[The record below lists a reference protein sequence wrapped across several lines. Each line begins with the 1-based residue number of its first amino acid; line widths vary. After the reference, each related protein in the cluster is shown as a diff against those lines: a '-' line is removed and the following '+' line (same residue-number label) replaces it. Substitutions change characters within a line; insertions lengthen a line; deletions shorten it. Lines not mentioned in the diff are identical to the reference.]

1 MTTSPERPA
10 PTPRPSAWVGAL
22 VGVIV
27 TAVAVATGHLVA
39 NVTTPD
45 ASPVIA
51 VGQAAIDATPEWL
64 KSFAIRTF
72 GSNDKKVLLGGIF
85 LTLAVIAM
93 AIGALSVRRR
103 WVGFAGIAGLTLLAT
118 AAALTRPTADPSYAA
133 PALVAGLAA
142 AGAYALLLRSLA
154 PRDRAAG
161 EAAAME
167 TPSGPATPADFD
179 RRRFLATAAAL
190 GAAVVASGGAARVL
204 SRNAQAAADRSALS
218 IPLPASRAPA
228 LPAGA
233 NLDVAG
239 ISPFYTPVDSFY
251 RVDTALLV
259 PRIKLADWRLDI
271 GGLVDRP
278 LTLTFQ
284 DLIARDL
291 IERDITLNC
300 VSNPVGG
307 RYIGTTRWVGAP
319 LKPLLEEAGIQAG
332 ATQIASRSV
341 DGFTAGTP
349 LVEATDGRD
358 AMLAISM
365 DGQALPFEH
374 GFPVRMLV
382 PGLYGY
388 ESATKWITSIELT
401 DDSFQSYWVKRSW
414 AKAVDVKT
422 ASRIDTPANHAQTGS
437 GPTDIAGVAWAQ
449 HRGIQ
454 GVQVQI
460 DDAGWTDAEL
470 GSVDS
475 PDTWRQW
482 RYRWNAT
489 PGSHVL
495 RVRAIDGTGA
505 VQTDAAAPPFPSGAT
520 GYDTVSIPV
529 S

>member
-1 MTTSPERPA
+1 MATDIESPA
-10 PTPRPSAWVGAL
+10 ATPKPSGWVGAL
-22 VGVIV
+22 IGLLV
-27 TAVAVATGHLVA
+27 TAVAVSTGHLVA
-39 NVTTPD
+39 AVTVPE

-72 GSNDKKVLLGGIF
+72 GSNDKRVLLTGIF
-85 LTLAVIAM
+85 LTLAVIAL
-93 AIGALSVRRR
+93 AVGVVSARRR
-103 WVGFAGIAGLTLLAT
+103 WVGFAGIAGLTLLAL
-118 AAALTRPTADPSYAA
+118 AAEITRPTATPSYAV
-133 PALVAGLAA
+133 PAIVAGIAA
-142 AGAYALLLRSLA
+142 AASYALLLRPLA
-154 PRDRAAG
+154 PRHRV
-161 EAAAME
+161 EAT
-167 TPSGPATPADFD
+167 TPSEPATPADID
-179 RRRFLATAAAL
+179 RRRFLVTGAAL
-190 GAAVVASGGAARVL
+190 GAAVVAGGGAARLL

-218 IPLPASRAPA
+218 IPLPVDKAPP

-233 NLDVAG
+233 SLDVAG
-239 ISPFYTPVDSFY
+239 ISPFYTPVEQFY

-259 PRIKLADWRLDI
+259 PRMKLEEWRLDI
-271 GGLVDRP
+271 GGMVDRP

-319 LKPLLEEAGIQAG
+319 LLPLLEEVGIQPG

-349 LVEATDGRD
+349 LAQATDGRD

-365 DGQALPFEH
+365 DGQPLPFEH

-422 ASRIDTPANHAQTGS
+422 ASRIDTPANEARTS
-437 GPTDIAGVAWAQ
+437 AGPVDIAGVAWAQ

-460 DDAGWTDAEL
+460 DEAVWTSAEL
-470 GSVDS
+470 GTVDS

-482 RYRWNAT
+482 KFRWNAT
-489 PGSHVL
+489 QGSHLV
-495 RVRAIDGTGA
+495 RVRAIDGMGVVQTGA
-505 VQTDAAAPPFPSGAT
+505 EAPPFPSGAT
-520 GYDTVSIPV
+520 GYDTVSIQV

>member
-1 MTTSPERPA
+1 MQ
-10 PTPRPSAWVGAL
+10 RPSRSVGAL
-22 VGVIV
+22 IGLIV
-27 TAVAVATGHLVA
+27 TAVAVSTGHLVA
-39 NVTTPD
+39 AVTEPD

-51 VGQAAIDATPEWL
+51 VGQSAIDATPEWL

-72 GSNDKKVLLGGIF
+72 GSNDKKALLTGIF
-85 LTLAVIAM
+85 LTLAVIAL
-93 AIGALSVRRR
+93 AVGALSARRR
-103 WVGFAGIAGLTLLAT
+103 WVGFAGIAALTLLA
-118 AAALTRPTADPSYAA
+118 AVAALTRPTATRSYAV
-133 PALVAGLAA
+133 PAVVAGLAA
-142 AGAYALLLRSLA
+142 AASYALLLRSLA
-154 PRDRAAG
+154 PRDRTPS
-161 EAAAME
+161 EAA
-167 TPSGPATPADFD
+167 PSEPATPADFD

-190 GAAVVASGGAARVL
+190 GAAVVAGGGAARIL
-204 SRNAQAAADRSALS
+204 SRNAQATADRSALS
-218 IPLPASRAPA
+218 IPLPASPAPQ
-228 LPAGA
+228 LPASA
-233 NLDVAG
+233 SLDVAG
-239 ISPFYTPVDSFY
+239 ISPFYTPVEQFY

-259 PRIKLADWRLDI
+259 PRMKLEDWRLDI
-271 GGLVDRP
+271 GGMVDRP
-278 LTLTFQ
+278 ITLTFQ

-319 LKPLLEEAGIQAG
+319 LLPLLEEAGIQSG

-349 LVEATDGRD
+349 LAQATDGRD

-365 DGQALPFEH
+365 DGQPLPFEH

-401 DDSFQSYWVKRSW
+401 DDSFQGYWVKRSW
-414 AKAVDVKT
+414 AKSVDVKT
-422 ASRIDTPANHAQTGS
+422 SSRIDTPANHAQMS
-437 GPTDIAGVAWAQ
+437 AGPVDIAGVAWAQ

-460 DDAGWTDAEL
+460 DDGAWTDADL
-470 GSVDS
+470 GSSDS

-482 RYRWNAT
+482 SYRWNAT
-489 PGSHVL
+489 PGSHVV
-495 RVRAIDGTGA
+495 RVRAIDGTG
-505 VQTDAAAPPFPSGAT
+505 VMQTSAEAPPFPSGST
-520 GYDTVSIPV
+520 GYDDVSIQV

>member
-1 MTTSPERPA
+1 M
-10 PTPRPSAWVGAL
+10 
-22 VGVIV
+22 
-27 TAVAVATGHLVA
+27 
-39 NVTTPD
+39 
-45 ASPVIA
+45 
-51 VGQAAIDATPEWL
+51 
-64 KSFAIRTF
+64 
-72 GSNDKKVLLGGIF
+72 
-85 LTLAVIAM
+85 
-93 AIGALSVRRR
+93 
-103 WVGFAGIAGLTLLAT
+103 
-118 AAALTRPTADPSYAA
+118 
-133 PALVAGLAA
+133 
-142 AGAYALLLRSLA
+142 
-154 PRDRAAG
+154 
-161 EAAAME
+161 
-167 TPSGPATPADFD
+167 
-179 RRRFLATAAAL
+179 
-190 GAAVVASGGAARVL
+190 
-204 SRNAQAAADRSALS
+204 
-218 IPLPASRAPA
+218 
-228 LPAGA
+228 PAGA

-401 DDSFQSYWVKRSW
+401 DDSFQSYWVK
-414 AKAVDVKT
+414 
-422 ASRIDTPANHAQTGS
+422 PA
-437 GPTDIAGVAWAQ
+437 GP
-449 HRGIQ
+449 R
-454 GVQVQI
+454 
-460 DDAGWTDAEL
+460 
-470 GSVDS
+470 
-475 PDTWRQW
+475 
-482 RYRWNAT
+482 
-489 PGSHVL
+489 
-495 RVRAIDGTGA
+495 
-505 VQTDAAAPPFPSGAT
+505 PST
-520 GYDTVSIPV
+520 
-529 S
+529 

>member
-1 MTTSPERPA
+1 MATDPEPPTQA
-10 PTPRPSAWVGAL
+10 PRRSALVGA
-22 VGVIV
+22 VTGVIV

-39 NVTTPD
+39 AMTTPD

-72 GSNDKKVLLGGIF
+72 GSNDKRALLTGIF
-85 LTLAVIAM
+85 LTLAVIAVVV
-93 AIGALSVRRR
+93 GGLSARRR
-103 WVGFAGIAGLTLLAT
+103 WVGFAGIAGLSLLAA
-118 AAALTRPTADPSYAA
+118 AAALTRPTATRSYAA
-133 PALVAGLAA
+133 PAVAAGLAA
-142 AGAYALLLRSLA
+142 TASYLLLLRSLG
-154 PRDRAAG
+154 PRDRATAKTAHS
-161 EAAAME
+161 EA
-167 TPSGPATPADFD
+167 TTPADVD
-179 RRRFLATAAAL
+179 RRRFLATATAL
-190 GAAVVASGGAARVL
+190 GAAVAVSGGAARIL
-204 SRNAQAAADRSALS
+204 GRNAQAAADRSALA
-218 IPLPASRAPA
+218 IPLPASQAPL
-228 LPAGA
+228 LPADA
-233 NLDVAG
+233 SLDVNG
-239 ISPFYTPVDSFY
+239 ISPFYTPVERFY

-259 PRIKLADWRLDI
+259 PRIRLEDWRLDI
-271 GGLVDRP
+271 GGMVDRP

-284 DLIARDL
+284 DLITRDL

-319 LKPLLEEAGIQAG
+319 LKPLLEEAGIQPG

-349 LVEATDGRD
+349 LAQATDGRD

-365 DGQALPFEH
+365 DGQPLPFEH

-388 ESATKWITSIELT
+388 ESATKWVTSIQLT

-422 ASRIDTPANHAQTGS
+422 ASRIDTPANRTEARTG
-437 GPTDIAGVAWAQ
+437 PIDIAGVAWAQ
-449 HRGIQ
+449 HRGIRR
-454 GVQVQI
+454 VQVQI

-470 GSVDS
+470 GSADS

-482 RYRWNAT
+482 RYRWDAT
-489 PGSHVL
+489 PGAHVV
-495 RVRAIDGTGA
+495 RVRAVDGTGA
-505 VQTDAAAPPFPSGAT
+505 VQTAAEAPPFPSGAT
-520 GYDTVSIPV
+520 GYDMVSIQV

>member
-1 MTTSPERPA
+1 MATDIEHPTTAR
-10 PTPRPSAWVGAL
+10 RPSRSVGAL
-22 VGVIV
+22 IGVLV
-27 TAVAVATGHLVA
+27 TAVAVSTGHLVA
-39 NVTTPD
+39 AVTVPD

-72 GSNDKKVLLGGIF
+72 GSNDKKVLLTGIF
-85 LTLAVIAM
+85 LALAVIAL
-93 AIGALSVRRR
+93 AVGALSARRR
-103 WVGFAGIAGLTLLAT
+103 WVGYAGIAGLTLLA
-118 AAALTRPTADPSYAA
+118 AEAALERPTATPSYAA
-133 PALVAGLAA
+133 PAIVAGLAA
-142 AGAYALLLRSLA
+142 AASYAILLRSLA
-154 PRDRAAG
+154 PRHRGPG
-161 EAAAME
+161 EAASSE
-167 TPSGPATPADFD
+167 SATPADID
-179 RRRFLATAAAL
+179 RRRFLATATAL
-190 GAAVVASGGAARVL
+190 GAAVVASGGAARL
-204 SRNAQAAADRSALS
+204 LGRNTQAAADRSALS
-218 IPLPASRAPA
+218 IPLPASKAPPLSA
-228 LPAGA
+228 DAS
-233 NLDVAG
+233 LDVAG
-239 ISPFYTPVDSFY
+239 ISPFYTPVEDFY

-259 PRIKLADWRLDI
+259 PRVKLEDWRLDV
-271 GGLVDRP
+271 GGMVERP
-278 LTLTFQ
+278 LMLSFQ

-307 RYIGTTRWVGAP
+307 HYIGTTRWVGAP
-319 LKPLLEEAGIQAG
+319 LLPLLEEVGIGPG

-341 DGFTAGTP
+341 DGFTVGTP
-349 LVEATDGRD
+349 LAQATDGRD

-365 DGQALPFEH
+365 DGQPLPFEH

-422 ASRIDTPANHAQTGS
+422 ASRIDTPANDAHASAGQL
-437 GPTDIAGVAWAQ
+437 DIAGVAWAQ
-449 HRGIQ
+449 HRGIR

-460 DDAGWTDAEL
+460 DDGAWTDADL
-470 GSVDS
+470 GSIDS

-482 RYRWNAT
+482 RFRWKAT
-489 PGSHVL
+489 QGSHLV

-505 VQTDAAAPPFPSGAT
+505 VQTGAQAPPFPSGAT
-520 GYDTVSIPV
+520 GYDMVSIQV

>member
-1 MTTSPERPA
+1 MASDIQQA
-10 PTPRPSAWVGAL
+10 ATPQPSRSLGAL
-22 VGVIV
+22 VGLLV
-27 TAVAVATGHLVA
+27 TAVAVSTGHLVA
-39 NVTTPD
+39 AVTVPE

-72 GSNDKKVLLGGIF
+72 GSNDKRVLLTGIF
-85 LTLAVIAM
+85 LTLAVIAL
-93 AIGALSVRRR
+93 AVGVLSARRR
-103 WVGFAGIAGLTLLAT
+103 WVGFAGIAGLTLLAL
-118 AAALTRPTADPSYAA
+118 AAEITRPTATSSYAV
-133 PALVAGLAA
+133 PAMIAGIAA
-142 AGAYALLLRSLA
+142 AASYALLLRSMA
-154 PRDRAAG
+154 PRHPAPDEASASG
-161 EAAAME
+161 EP
-167 TPSGPATPADFD
+167 TLPADLD
-179 RRRFLATAAAL
+179 RRRFLVTGAAL
-190 GAAVVASGGAARVL
+190 GAAVVAAGGAARFL
-204 SRNAQAAADRSALS
+204 SGNAQAAADRSALS
-218 IPLPASRAPA
+218 IPAPVSKASA
-228 LPAGA
+228 LPADA
-233 NLDVAG
+233 SFNVAG
-239 ISPFYTPVDSFY
+239 ISTFYTPVEQFY

-259 PRIKLADWRLDI
+259 PRMKVEDWRLDI
-271 GGLVDRP
+271 SGMVDRP
-278 LTLTFQ
+278 LTLSFQ

-319 LKPLLEEAGIQAG
+319 LLPLLNEVGIQPG

-349 LVEATDGRD
+349 LAQATDGRD

-365 DGQALPFEH
+365 DGQPLPFEH

-422 ASRIDTPANHAQTGS
+422 ASRIDTPTNGGRENA
-437 GPTDIAGVAWAQ
+437 GPVDIAGVAWAQ

-460 DDAGWTDAEL
+460 DNRPWIAAEL

-482 RYRWNAT
+482 KFRWNAT
-489 PGSHVL
+489 PGSHL
-495 RVRAIDGTGA
+495 IRVRAIDGTGA
-505 VQTDAAAPPFPSGAT
+505 VQTGVETPPFPSGAT
-520 GYDTVSIPV
+520 GYDTVSIQV

>member
-1 MTTSPERPA
+1 M
-10 PTPRPSAWVGAL
+10 VGAL

-27 TAVAVATGHLVA
+27 TAVAVATGHLA
-39 NVTTPD
+39 ASVTTPD

-64 KSFAIRTF
+64 KSFCDPHLRIERQEGAA
-72 GSNDKKVLLGGIF
+72 GGIF

-154 PRDRAAG
+154 PRDRATG

-300 VSNPVGG
+300 VEPGRRPLHRHDAMGG
-307 RYIGTTRWVGAP
+307 RA
-319 LKPLLEEAGIQAG
+319 
-332 ATQIASRSV
+332 
-341 DGFTAGTP
+341 
-349 LVEATDGRD
+349 VEALAGGGGNPSGRD
-358 AMLAISM
+358 ADREPFGRWVHRGHTSGGGDRRPRCDAGDL
-365 DGQALPFEH
+365 DGWQALPFEH

-401 DDSFQSYWVKRSW
+401 DYLFQSYWVKRSW

-475 PDTWRQW
+475 PDAWRQW

-505 VQTDAAAPPFPSGAT
+505 VQTDAEAPPFPSGAT
-520 GYDTVSIPV
+520 GYDTVSIQV